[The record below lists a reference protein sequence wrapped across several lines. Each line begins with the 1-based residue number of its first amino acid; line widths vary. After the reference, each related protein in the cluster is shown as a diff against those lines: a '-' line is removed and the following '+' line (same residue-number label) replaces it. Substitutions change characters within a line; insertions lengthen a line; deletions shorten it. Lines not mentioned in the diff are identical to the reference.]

1 MIKAGVVSFSV
12 SSWNIGGVRRRR
24 EPSENKFNLNFLS
37 IGAVDEKI
45 EPFPVI
51 SRGKSLSAFN
61 LIAAVRTPKAESVR
75 ISSASDRLI
84 NLSAC
89 LDLMDCDSVT
99 GVRKVNEDRIK
110 SFSVSCLNRAAY
122 FAFKRA
128 ECGHRYMNPQM
139 AGYGFSRVE
148 RSSTAGNDR
157 TDFHGLLL
165 SVIKFCLEPLFSHAL
180 GKALIQS
187 RGWLG
192 MTSAQIR
199 W

>member
-1 MIKAGVVSFSV
+1 MIKAGVVRFSV
-12 SSWNIGGVRRRR
+12 SSWNIGGISRRR

-37 IGAVDEKI
+37 IGAVDKKG
-45 EPFPVI
+45 EPLAIV
-51 SRGKSLSAFN
+51 SRRQCLSAFN

-75 ISSASDRLI
+75 IGSASDRLI

-128 ECGHRYMNPQM
+128 GCGHRYMNPQM
-139 AGYGFSRVE
+139 AGYGFSRSE
-148 RSSTAGNDR
+148 RGNEAGNNR

-165 SVIKFCLEPLFSHAL
+165 GVLKFSLEPLFSHAL
-180 GKALIQS
+180 EKALIQLNLK
-187 RGWLG
+187 RELV
-192 MTSAQIR
+192 
-199 W
+199 

>member
-1 MIKAGVVSFSV
+1 MINSGVVRFSV

-37 IGAVDEKI
+37 IGAVDKKG
-45 EPFPVI
+45 EPLAIV
-51 SRGKSLSAFN
+51 SRRQCLSAFN

-75 ISSASDRLI
+75 IGSASDRLI

-110 SFSVSCLNRAAY
+110 SFSVPCLNRIAD
-122 FAFKRA
+122 FTFNRA
-128 ECGHRYMNPQM
+128 GRGHRYMNPQM

-148 RSSTAGNDR
+148 RSSTAGNNR

-165 SVIKFCLEPLFSHAL
+165 SVLKFCLATLFSHAL

-192 MTSAQIR
+192 VF
-199 W
+199 

>member
-1 MIKAGVVSFSV
+1 MINAGVVRLSV

-61 LIAAVRTPKAESVR
+61 LIAAVRMPKAESVR
-75 ISSASDRLI
+75 IGSASDRLI

-122 FAFKRA
+122 FAFNGA
-128 ECGHRYMNPQM
+128 GCGHRYMNPQM
-139 AGYGFSRVE
+139 AGYGFSRSE
-148 RSSTAGNDR
+148 RGNEAGNDR

-165 SVIKFCLEPLFSHAL
+165 GVLKFSLEPSFSHAL
-180 GKALIQS
+180 GKAPIRSL
-187 RGWLG
+187 GWLG
-192 MTSAQIR
+192 VF
-199 W
+199 